1 MAIGWCILL
10 SQANSLILLFSFL
23 DILSST
29 KSSSQFLILSRILP
43 RIQHSFQRMLP
54 SAFYS
59 QHSQVLW
66 FCLIQGCEKLSES
79 LLWGEHCPLQNPGQV
94 CTGNFG
100 PSPVALLISDGSL
113 WSVRDPWLRINWET
127 SCSVHYSCSV
137 RQHGLLCPQFLFP
150 SGDLIG
156 KRI

>member
-29 KSSSQFLILSRILP
+29 KSSSRFLILSRILP

-54 SAFYS
+54 SAFYT

-100 PSPVALLISDGSL
+100 PCLLPFWFLMALCDLSEILGWGLTERHLVVSIIL
-113 WSVRDPWLRINWET
+113 ALFVNMVYSVLN
-127 SCSVHYSCSV
+127 SFF
-137 RQHGLLCPQFLFP
+137 LL
-150 SGDLIG
+150 GTW
-156 KRI
+156 